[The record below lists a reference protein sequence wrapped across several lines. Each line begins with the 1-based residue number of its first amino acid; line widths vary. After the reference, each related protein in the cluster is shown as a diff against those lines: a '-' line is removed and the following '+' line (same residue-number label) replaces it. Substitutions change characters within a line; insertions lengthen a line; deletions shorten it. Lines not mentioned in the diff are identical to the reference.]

1 MLTVPLFQ
9 MLNCILGMVDKTKK
23 ALGILQQRQLGHSLN
38 NIEGEN
44 AAAPAAQPQPQQ
56 QRRQQPAASP
66 QLRPQQAL
74 GASSSGATANMN
86 DILAATIRSTE
97 ERVVE
102 VRRRAEEAVQE
113 VKRTAMAE
121 LQKAVA
127 MAERRAVESVAS
139 ERLKMERLILESAV
153 SASAVASV
161 AGAVPAA
168 VSKDMLELSSSQV
181 RCIFLIEHTH
191 AAT

>member
-1 MLTVPLFQ
+1 
-9 MLNCILGMVDKTKK
+9 
-23 ALGILQQRQLGHSLN
+23 
-38 NIEGEN
+38 
-44 AAAPAAQPQPQQ
+44 
-56 QRRQQPAASP
+56 
-66 QLRPQQAL
+66 
-74 GASSSGATANMN
+74 MN

-181 RCIFLIEHTH
+181 RCIFLKEHTH